1 MELHRALHAERARE
15 QLQLLQVLLPEHR
28 VRLPDDDE
36 QRVRHAGCDGW
47 KSLCA
52 RQHLLFCKRK
62 LFSRPAYLQHVFN
75 AFRGAQQTAAQQHK
89 PAADPKCALEG
100 RF

>member
-1 MELHRALHAERARE
+1 VELHRALQPERARE

-47 KSLCA
+47 KRLCG
-52 RQHLLFCKRK
+52 RQRWF
-62 LFSRPAYLQHVFN
+62 FA
-75 AFRGAQQTAAQQHK
+75 GATM
-89 PAADPKCALEG
+89 
-100 RF
+100 